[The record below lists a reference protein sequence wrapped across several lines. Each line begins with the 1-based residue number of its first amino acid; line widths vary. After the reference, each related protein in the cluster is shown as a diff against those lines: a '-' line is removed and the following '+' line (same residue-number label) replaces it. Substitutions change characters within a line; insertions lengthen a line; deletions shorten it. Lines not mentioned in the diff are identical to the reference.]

1 MDEIN
6 INFEIKLFFFKI
18 KRFFLRVNFFITVEK
33 ICGKAGCCWDWNV
46 EFKILS

>member
-6 INFEIKLFFFKI
+6 INFETKLSPFKT
-18 KRFFLRVNFFITVEK
+18 KRFPSRANSPTTAEK

-46 EFKILS
+46 EFKTLS